1 LLAEATFK
9 SLDRGLSTNEAFTLS
24 WFVGYFNLWVPLLA
38 VLLRV
43 AKMPPNDVEQSDS
56 IKIFI
61 LS

>member
-1 LLAEATFK
+1 MF
-9 SLDRGLSTNEAFTLS
+9 G
-24 WFVGYFNLWVPLLA
+24 GYFNLWVPLLA